1 MHENHLES
9 AHNFTWKLLEICW
22 AGYVDTLEWKQGE
35 SVWFCVVSASWNAT
49 TTMSAVT
56 VAADCNSGK
65 SLSVTVSSQGTA
77 APLPSIGITPSSPDV
92 SKTLAAGPS
101 VHLLQ
106 SPVVQDQRA
115 ETAVSK
121 NDIQVGLPADY

>member
-1 MHENHLES
+1 
-9 AHNFTWKLLEICW
+9 
-22 AGYVDTLEWKQGE
+22 
-35 SVWFCVVSASWNAT
+35 
-49 TTMSAVT
+49 MSAVT